1 MKTRL
6 LFLIALFAAGGM
18 LSAQSPY
25 DKLPKVP
32 SFQVTSTDVQNG
44 KPLPAAQMASYMGGT
59 DTSPQLS
66 WSGFPAGTKSFAV
79 TMYDPDA
86 PTGSGFWHWAVADIP
101 ATVTSLPTGAG
112 AAGGANLP
120 AGAFLLPNDARAAA
134 FAGAAPPPGTGVHH
148 YYIVVQ
154 ALNVEHLGVPKD
166 GTPAYLGFNI
176 FQHVIGRAIL
186 VATAGK

>member
-1 MKTRL
+1 MKTRVSLMLAL
-6 LFLIALFAAGGM
+6 LALSGALFA
-18 LSAQSPY
+18 QTPY

-32 SFQVTSTDVQNG
+32 PFKVTSTDVQNG
-44 KPLPAAQMASYMGGT
+44 KPLPSAQMAGYMGGT

-101 ATVTSLPTGAG
+101 AGVTSLATGAG

-120 AGAFLLPNDARAAA
+120 AGAFMIPNDARGVA
-134 FAGAAPPPGTGVHH
+134 FTGAAPPPGTGVHR

-154 ALNVEHLGVPKD
+154 ALDVEHLPVPKD